1 MAAFLN
7 LLEKVLTWFFS
18 LAFAAILIYGYMRWS
33 HHREVEA
40 DPWYQ
45 AQKKNTLEAYQ
56 TFLRQCLSCPQ
67 EEAARTALAALQR
80 EDGLMSQLARDHL
93 PELGAI
99 SLPAFSLDGKRILA
113 TGGRGPDFW
122 DAETGHRDSFG
133 DKTFAKEGGH
143 LRVDAL
149 DYAPNS
155 RRIGTGLSGVE
166 GGRLMMWDLTTEA
179 MVGSHV
185 VDGYDVKAVLF
196 SSDSNWLGWRGDGPV
211 GVWNVQSGKFFR
223 GNHEGVQSI
232 AFLDAGGGELFFLT
246 SGGRDLWV
254 WEASTLTLIRESRI
268 DSDRPLLGLSHD
280 GHIVVYTDGR
290 VLEAYETAT
299 ATQVATLR
307 DLEGDILS
315 FCRDSDTGYLAIGT
329 RSGFLYLWDPK
340 GSPLPIGRIAAHA
353 GPIEVLACGGQHR
366 AVSVGWDGAK
376 VWSLEKIAAGKSS
389 DNPKEDPQNTRKS
402 SPSERSSPR
411 RENH

>member
-7 LLEKVLTWFFS
+7 VLEKVLTWFFS

-33 HHREVEA
+33 HHREIEA
-40 DPWYQ
+40 DPWHQ
-45 AQKKNTLEAYQ
+45 TQKKNTLEAYQ
-56 TFLRQCLSCPQ
+56 AFLRQCLSCPQ
-67 EEAARTALAALQR
+67 EAAARSALAALQR
-80 EDGLMSQLARDHL
+80 QDGLISQLAREHL
-93 PELGAI
+93 PERSAI
-99 SLPAFSLDGKRILA
+99 ALPAFSLDGKRILA
-113 TGGRGPDFW
+113 TWGRGPDFW
-122 DAETGHRDSFG
+122 DAETRRRDSFG

-155 RRIGTGLSGVE
+155 RRIGTGLAGRE
-166 GGRLMMWDLTTEA
+166 GGRLMMWDLSTEA

-185 VDGYDVKAVLF
+185 VDGYDVKTVIF
-196 SSDSNWLGWRGDGPV
+196 SPDSNWLGWRGDGPI
-211 GVWNVQSGKFFR
+211 GVWNAQSGKFFR

-246 SGGRDLWV
+246 AGGRDLWI
-254 WEASTLTLIRESRI
+254 WEAVTLTLLHEVRI
-268 DSDRPLLGLSHD
+268 DSDRTLLGLSYD
-280 GHIVVYTDGR
+280 GRVVVYTDGR
-290 VLEAYETAT
+290 VLEVFD
-299 ATQVATLR
+299 TQTGAPLATLR

-315 FCRDSDTGYLAIGT
+315 FCRDAETGYLAIGT

-353 GPIEVLACGGQHR
+353 GPLEVLACGGQHR

-376 VWSLEKIAAGKSS
+376 VWALEKIAEGTSPDRRKDA
-389 DNPKEDPQNTRKS
+389 PQDALKI
-402 SPSERSSPR
+402 PASERSMPR
-411 RENH
+411 RENN